1 MNEGALELKF
11 DGAPVI
17 VYEFV
22 KMFVASL
29 FAIFVIQLEPVDCLL
44 SLCAKCRWTLR
55 VDKYLARFRIQIE
68 CVVGYLERVQNV
80 LTVLFT
86 AIHQGAN
93 ETKIVPFVGQFR
105 I

>member
-1 MNEGALELKF
+1 MGEGALALKF
-11 DGAPVI
+11 SGTPVI
-17 VYEFV
+17 IYELV

-44 SLCAKCRWTLR
+44 SLCAKRRRTLR

-68 CVVGYLERVQNV
+68 CVVGYLERVQNI